1 MGNME
6 GGMKPNYKYRYKDWA
21 IGSWEPVYVDIENDC
36 FYREHLGKFTKNS
49 TKWSSLLKCEDS
61 EIMKIDSSDVVN
73 KPLHYNTG
81 GSIECID
88 YIEDFLSYKE
98 YRGYLRGNIGKYLHR
113 FTYKN
118 GLEDLKKARWY
129 LNRLI
134 QLEEGQIGK
143 D

>member
-1 MGNME
+1 ME
-6 GGMKPNYKYRYKDWA
+6 EVMKVNYKYRYADWA
-21 IGSWEPVYVDIENDC
+21 EGLWEPVYVDTENDC
-36 FYREHLGKFTKNS
+36 FYREYLGEFTKNS
-49 TKWSSLLKCEDS
+49 TKWSRLLQDEDA
-61 EIMKIDSSDVVN
+61 EVVKIDSPDVVN

-88 YIEDFLSYKE
+88 YIEDFLSYEE

-118 GLEDLKKARWY
+118 GLEDLKKSQWY

-134 QLEEGQIGK
+134 QLEETK
-143 D
+143 K